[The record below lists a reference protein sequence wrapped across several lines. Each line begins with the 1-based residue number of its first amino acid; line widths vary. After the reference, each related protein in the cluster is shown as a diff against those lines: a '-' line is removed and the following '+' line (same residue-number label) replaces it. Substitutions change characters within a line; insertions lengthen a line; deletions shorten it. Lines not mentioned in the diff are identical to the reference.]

1 MDWADALS
9 IIGLIDTALCALYA
23 ILIALRERKR
33 KRQLKE
39 LYKKATDDLAND
51 DMDYMYCI
59 GKLKGFNQAYRLF
72 FGKDIDA

>member
-9 IIGLIDTALCALYA
+9 LIGLIDTALCTLYA

-39 LYKKATDDLAND
+39 SYKTIAENLDNGN
-51 DMDYMYCI
+51 MDYLYCI
-59 GKLKGFNQAYRLF
+59 GVLRGIDRAYRLY

>member
-9 IIGLIDTALCALYA
+9 LIGLIDTALCALYA

-39 LYKKATDDLAND
+39 LFAKANEDMGDDYD
-51 DMDYMYCI
+51 TYYM
-59 GKLKGFNQAYRLF
+59 GKIKVLRQIYRLF